1 MRKPN
6 SPATTRTTVTH
17 WGAFEVD
24 SDGSSITGVRPFAED
39 PNPSPIGKSLEAVTR
54 SRVHR
59 PAIRKSWLEGGPGT
73 RGDLRGIEPFVEV
86 SWDAALDLA
95 ASELDRV
102 RSTHGNNAIF
112 GGSYG
117 WSSAGR
123 FHHAQSQLHR
133 FLTVIGGYT
142 DKRDTYSH
150 AAGEV
155 ITPHVVGYDY
165 WGLQQAHTSVSVI
178 AKHTDLVVSFG
189 GIPLKNAQVQNG
201 GMGRHTLRGHLQAA
215 RARGTRFVNISPIRD
230 DVAPELDA
238 EWLAPRPGS
247 DVAVMAAMIH
257 TLAAEALAD
266 EAFLETHCTGWP
278 ALRSYILGDTDG
290 IPKTADWAGEL
301 SGLEPDRIRS
311 LARELAGCRSMLN
324 ISWSL
329 QRSDH
334 GEQTW
339 WMLIALA
346 CAVGQVGLPGGGFGI
361 GYGAVASVGNGA
373 PRRAFPSFG
382 RPANPVDDFIPVS
395 RIADMLLNPG
405 STFTYDGETRTYPF
419 IDLVYWSG
427 GNPFH
432 HHQDLNRLTVAWQR
446 PSTIIVNEP
455 FWTSTA
461 KRADIVFPATTPLER
476 RDVGGSSREDFLFA
490 LEPAIVPVGESR
502 DDYRIF
508 SDLAARLGVEDE
520 FTEGR
525 TSDDWVRHL
534 YEVFESRYPDAPT
547 YDEFVEAGYFQYPET
562 PDAVKILLDAFR
574 ADPEADPL
582 PTPSGK
588 IELYS
593 ETIAGFGHA
602 DCPPHPTFLEPR
614 EWLGV
619 AGEYPLHLLSSQ
631 PSTRLHSQLDHGATS
646 AARKIDGREVLRMHP
661 DDAAARGIADGD
673 TVRVFNDRGA
683 CFAGIEVTDG
693 IRSGVVDLPTG
704 AWYDPMDP
712 SVPGS
717 PCRHGNPNV
726 LTRDEGT
733 SSLAQGPVA
742 QSCLV
747 EVEKATRAPR
757 PDPHSSPHMTSR

>member
-1 MRKPN
+1 
-6 SPATTRTTVTH
+6 
-17 WGAFEVD
+17 
-24 SDGSSITGVRPFAED
+24 
-39 PNPSPIGKSLEAVTR
+39 
-54 SRVHR
+54 
-59 PAIRKSWLEGGPGT
+59 
-73 RGDLRGIEPFVEV
+73 
-86 SWDAALDLA
+86 
-95 ASELDRV
+95 
-102 RSTHGNNAIF
+102 
-112 GGSYG
+112 
-117 WSSAGR
+117 
-123 FHHAQSQLHR
+123 
-133 FLTVIGGYT
+133 
-142 DKRDTYSH
+142 
-150 AAGEV
+150 
-155 ITPHVVGYDY
+155 
-165 WGLQQAHTSVSVI
+165 
-178 AKHTDLVVSFG
+178 
-189 GIPLKNAQVQNG
+189 
-201 GMGRHTLRGHLQAA
+201 
-215 RARGTRFVNISPIRD
+215 VNISPIRD

-257 TLAAEALAD
+257 TLVAEALAD
-266 EAFLETHCTGWP
+266 EAFLGTHCTGWP
-278 ALRSYILGDTDG
+278 TLRSYLIGETDG

-405 STFTYDGETRTYPF
+405 STFTYAGETRTYPY

-534 YEVFESRYPDAPT
+534 YEIFESRYPDAPT
-547 YDEFVEAGYFQYPET
+547 YDEFVEAGFFRYPET
-562 PDAVKILLDAFR
+562 PEAVKILFDAFR

-593 ETIAGFGHA
+593 EAIAGFGHD

-619 AGEYPLHLLSSQ
+619 AGGYPLHLLSSQ

-712 SVPGS
+712 SVAGS

-747 EVEKATRAPR
+747 EVEKAVGAPI
-757 PDPHSSPHMTSR
+757 PDPHSSPALISR